1 MKYLMVLLVLVVVLT
16 GCNSFRCSI
25 GAGYRSLPEEI
36 ASPIFAVQKE
46 AIKGLLENNVAKFSL
61 TPAQIELILKFL
73 SGENL
78 KYFLPAN
85 SRNEVGCWVEIIAE

>member
-1 MKYLMVLLVLVVVLT
+1 
-16 GCNSFRCSI
+16 
-25 GAGYRSLPEEI
+25 
-36 ASPIFAVQKE
+36 
-46 AIKGLLENNVAKFSL
+46 VAKFSL

-85 SRNEVGCWVEIIAE
+85 SRNEVGVWCEIIAD